1 MYRLR
6 LIKGKTYWGI
16 VKASAEQ
23 PVVEVKEKKAADR
36 LVESG
41 YFVLEVAKCE
51 QAENV
56 LSADESENTEYFE
69 DMFSEET
76 EEKEMPFFTELQ
88 EKTKVQLVEYAEQR
102 GIDIAGCKTKDDYIQ
117 RIIKAMT
124 KAEAARSEL
133 RSE

>member
-1 MYRLR
+1 
-6 LIKGKTYWGI
+6 
-16 VKASAEQ
+16 
-23 PVVEVKEKKAADR
+23 
-36 LVESG
+36 
-41 YFVLEVAKCE
+41 
-51 QAENV
+51 
-56 LSADESENTEYFE
+56 
-69 DMFSEET
+69 MFSEET

>member
-23 PVVEVKEKKAADR
+23 PIVEVKEKEAADR

-51 QAENV
+51 QTENV

-88 EKTKVQLVEYAEQR
+88 EKTKVQLVEHAEQR

-117 RIIKAMT
+117 RIIEAMT
-124 KAEAARSEL
+124 KAEAARNEL
-133 RSE
+133 RNE